1 MTNIIK
7 CRFLD
12 KDGEPRGRE
21 YSYKTEIPVEV
32 GQIVD
37 VPAPRQSDADSE
49 LKTKSVI
56 VSQINVPEEEIYTV
70 SRKVGSVFQNP
81 RSQFFCLDTSSELAF
96 GCENLGMPVEQ
107 INERVKYAQKSWNW
121 KIFWTEIYL
130 NCPVVKSKESHVAL
144 CQRCSRIS

>member
-37 VPAPRQSDADSE
+37 VPAPRQSAHNG
-49 LKTKSVI
+49 TKERNFQKLRKGNVI
-56 VSQINVPEEEIYTV
+56 
-70 SRKVGSVFQNP
+70 
-81 RSQFFCLDTSSELAF
+81 SS
-96 GCENLGMPVEQ
+96 
-107 INERVKYAQKSWNW
+107 
-121 KIFWTEIYL
+121 
-130 NCPVVKSKESHVAL
+130 
-144 CQRCSRIS
+144 

>member
-37 VPAPRQSDADSE
+37 VP
-49 LKTKSVI
+49 
-56 VSQINVPEEEIYTV
+56 EEEIATFADKVKTV
-70 SRKVGSVFQNP
+70 VGIHTE
-81 RSQFFCLDTSSELAF
+81 DEK
-96 GCENLGMPVEQ
+96 EN
-107 INERVKYAQKSWNW
+107 
-121 KIFWTEIYL
+121 
-130 NCPVVKSKESHVAL
+130 
-144 CQRCSRIS
+144 

>member
-37 VPAPRQSDADSE
+37 VPAPIILGFLRSSC
-49 LKTKSVI
+49 VI
-56 VSQINVPEEEIYTV
+56 
-70 SRKVGSVFQNP
+70 
-81 RSQFFCLDTSSELAF
+81 D
-96 GCENLGMPVEQ
+96 
-107 INERVKYAQKSWNW
+107 
-121 KIFWTEIYL
+121 
-130 NCPVVKSKESHVAL
+130 
-144 CQRCSRIS
+144 

>member
-21 YSYKTEIPVEV
+21 YSYKTEIPVE
-32 GQIVD
+32 D

-56 VSQINVPEEEIYTV
+56 VSQINVPEEEIATFADKVKTV
-70 SRKVGSVFQNP
+70 VGIHTE
-81 RSQFFCLDTSSELAF
+81 DEK
-96 GCENLGMPVEQ
+96 EN
-107 INERVKYAQKSWNW
+107 
-121 KIFWTEIYL
+121 
-130 NCPVVKSKESHVAL
+130 
-144 CQRCSRIS
+144 

>member
-1 MTNIIK
+1 MDKLVVRGRKRLTGEVSISGAKNAAVAVIPAAVMATGVSVLENLPSIEDVRNICHTIQEMGGK

-56 VSQINVPEEEIYTV
+56 VSQINVPEEEIATFAGKVKTV
-70 SRKVGSVFQNP
+70 VG
-81 RSQFFCLDTSSELAF
+81 
-96 GCENLGMPVEQ
+96 
-107 INERVKYAQKSWNW
+107 IH
-121 KIFWTEIYL
+121 TEDE
-130 NCPVVKSKESHVAL
+130 KED
-144 CQRCSRIS
+144 

>member
-37 VPAPRQSDADSE
+37 VPAPRQSDADS
-49 LKTKSVI
+49 
-56 VSQINVPEEEIYTV
+56 
-70 SRKVGSVFQNP
+70 
-81 RSQFFCLDTSSELAF
+81 D
-96 GCENLGMPVEQ
+96 
-107 INERVKYAQKSWNW
+107 
-121 KIFWTEIYL
+121 
-130 NCPVVKSKESHVAL
+130 
-144 CQRCSRIS
+144 

>member
-12 KDGEPRGRE
+12 KDSEPRGRE

-37 VPAPRQSDADSE
+37 VPAPRQSDTDNE

-56 VSQINVPEEEIYTV
+56 VSQINVPEEIATFADKVKTV
-70 SRKVGSVFQNP
+70 VGIHTE
-81 RSQFFCLDTSSELAF
+81 DEK
-96 GCENLGMPVEQ
+96 EN
-107 INERVKYAQKSWNW
+107 
-121 KIFWTEIYL
+121 
-130 NCPVVKSKESHVAL
+130 
-144 CQRCSRIS
+144 